1 MRFLDA
7 FLEMIIA
14 ERGAAKNTVEAYRR
28 DLTRYGAHLAQ
39 SGRDALSARP
49 DDIRSFLAGLAD
61 QGLAARSAARQLSAI
76 KQFHRFLYA
85 DGIRADDPTVT
96 VDAPRARAALPK
108 YLSETEVE
116 ALLAAAHE
124 TPGKEGARLTCLL
137 ELLYATGMR
146 VSELVTLPATAG
158 RRDAPVLILR
168 GKGDKERLVPIGLPA
183 RAALAAYHDHREAF
197 LAWDP
202 ARESV
207 IESPYL
213 FPSRGKEG
221 HLTRQRFGQALKD
234 LAIAAGLDP
243 KRVSPHVLRHA
254 FASHLLANGAD
265 LRTVQQLLGHADIS
279 TTQIY
284 THVLDARLKALVAD
298 AHPLARAVE

>member
-28 DLTRYGAHLAQ
+28 DLTRYSAHLAQ
-39 SGRDALSARP
+39 SGRDALTAQS

-124 TPGKEGARLTCLL
+124 TPGKEGVRLTCLL

-146 VSELVTLPATAG
+146 VSELVTLPATVG
-158 RRDAPVLILR
+158 LRDAPVLILR

-183 RAALAAYHDHREAF
+183 REALADYHDCRANF

-202 ARESV
+202 GRKVV